1 MNKVLCCYQFHEK
14 NRQMHRP
21 CGECNFF
28 GGLLK
33 SGNYDGE
40 NSKAI
45 KFYPT
50 SAGFVKTQM
59 VCFPSLC
66 PGVPL
71 IQQLF

>member
-1 MNKVLCCYQFHEK
+1 MHHPCEK
-14 NRQMHRP
+14 Y
-21 CGECNFF
+21 NFF
-28 GGLLK
+28 GGLLN

-40 NSKAI
+40 NSEAI

-50 SAGFVKTQM
+50 SAGFVKKKKKIQM

-71 IQQLF
+71 IQQYHFD